1 MLRSSLVM
9 VPTMLLAEKFLR
21 AKFVTCYERRSNPS
35 AFVGSSVIIRYKHA
49 GLSGRK
55 RFVRPIVW
63 IILFCFCQSTFRT
76 EIWFIMSCFS
86 PLNTTD
92 KIKRFLAE
100 FYVDGDEGKLFK
112 YGEQLV
118 SEVFVN
124 NSCLSFEGFLTG
136 VNFVLCNRATENIL
150 SFTSIMR
157 IMSLRTFCWYVVF
170 CHRGFIL
177 LETQTFLPFQVKIA
191 HREQVELLVEL
202 DDISEVK

>member
-35 AFVGSSVIIRYKHA
+35 AFVGSSVIIHYKHA
-49 GLSGRK
+49 GLSSRK

-63 IILFCFCQSTFRT
+63 IILFYFCQSTFRT
-76 EIWFIMSCFS
+76 EFWFIMSCFS

-124 NSCLSFEGFLTG
+124 NSCLSFEVFLTG
-136 VNFVLCNRATENIL
+136 VNFVLCNRATGNIL
-150 SFTSIMR
+150 SFTIFKR
-157 IMSLRTFCWYVVF
+157 IMSLSTFGVMLCFAIVASFVLKRRLF
-170 CHRGFIL
+170 CHFRWKSPIENKL
-177 LETQTFLPFQVKIA
+177 
-191 HREQVELLVEL
+191 
-202 DDISEVK
+202 SS